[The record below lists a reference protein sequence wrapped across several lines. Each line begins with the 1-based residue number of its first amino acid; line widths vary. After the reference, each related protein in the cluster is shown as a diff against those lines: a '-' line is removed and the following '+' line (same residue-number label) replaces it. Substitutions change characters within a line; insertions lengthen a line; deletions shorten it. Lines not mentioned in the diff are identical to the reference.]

1 MVPSRF
7 TAEKGSF
14 PGGELRLVCAATI
27 DRVWN
32 THVEAVAMGDNSIK
46 RRKGKNRRQEPD
58 QPKHLLITNDGE
70 AYLHIITYKVAQIS
84 NKGSS

>member
-1 MVPSRF
+1 MVHSRF

-32 THVEAVAMGDNSIK
+32 THVEAVAMGRDAD
-46 RRKGKNRRQEPD
+46 GQEEVLPG
-58 QPKHLLITNDGE
+58 QLSG
-70 AYLHIITYKVAQIS
+70 VQIQLGFPTDLPA
-84 NKGSS
+84 NTR

>member
-32 THVEAVAMGDNSIK
+32 THVEAVAMGDNSISSSK

-70 AYLHIITYKVAQIS
+70 SYLHIITYKVAQIS
-84 NKGSS
+84 S